1 MMMQILKSSSVVYG
15 IPREVYSMKFY
26 TCVEVRDLNI
36 VASGAVMREFYS
48 GEAIILC
55 VEYMYEKNH
64 NTEMIHARILQ
75 NGSQTVLGN
84 AANEREMY
92 SFLIIRLDHKCKNNI

>member
-1 MMMQILKSSSVVYG
+1 M
-15 IPREVYSMKFY
+15 REV
-26 TCVEVRDLNI
+26 
-36 VASGAVMREFYS
+36 YS

-64 NTEMIHARILQ
+64 GTEMIHARILQ

-84 AANEREMY
+84 AANERDV
-92 SFLIIRLDHKCKNNI
+92 FLIIRLDHKCENNI